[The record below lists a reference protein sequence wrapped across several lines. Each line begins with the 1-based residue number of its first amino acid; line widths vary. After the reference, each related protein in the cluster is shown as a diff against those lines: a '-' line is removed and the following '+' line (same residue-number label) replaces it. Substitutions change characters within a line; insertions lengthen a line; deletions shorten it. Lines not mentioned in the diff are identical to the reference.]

1 MDSPLLSVRLN
12 LMVAFDK
19 NSNDSSDSFCLDMT
33 WICLL
38 PVYHWL
44 IDWLRTDLDWN
55 NFHFVWKVVNRNTKS
70 HHRWVC
76 KIFQTFKKNI
86 KLRIQGSLDYFVKSD
101 AHTRSS
107 LV

>member
-44 IDWLRTDLDWN
+44 IEDWLRLKQ
-55 NFHFVWKVVNRNTKS
+55 FSLCLKS
-70 HHRWVC
+70 CQSKH
-76 KIFQTFKKNI
+76 
-86 KLRIQGSLDYFVKSD
+86 
-101 AHTRSS
+101 
-107 LV
+107 

>member
-33 WICLL
+33 WICLF

-44 IDWLRTDLDWN
+44 IDWLIEDWLRLKQ
-55 NFHFVWKVVNRNTKS
+55 FSLCLKS
-70 HHRWVC
+70 CQSKH
-76 KIFQTFKKNI
+76 
-86 KLRIQGSLDYFVKSD
+86 
-101 AHTRSS
+101 
-107 LV
+107 